1 MRQKKYDLIIEHGN
15 IQLFDPDIVIEGGN
29 IGISQGKIQTITK
42 EPLQGKEKITAAGK
56 YVFPGFIDFHS
67 HVDGKLFSAKCLAR
81 QGATTTI
88 GGERSFDGRAI
99 RNIQENGFLINHGFY
114 VSHSFTLRTAA
125 GIGDPY
131 RAATSREI
139 SDMVMLAEKFLE
151 SGSFGIHFGLEM
163 VPGTSEKELLALAEV
178 AAAYHRP
185 LLIHMRKDGFSAIP
199 TLEEIFK
206 VAEATGVA
214 IHLLHLMY
222 MIGMKGVME
231 TALAK
236 IDAAIANGCDITA
249 DTGLYNAFPT
259 CIGSA
264 ILDGDW
270 TKKYGSKISL
280 ERLMISS
287 GIYAGELCSREKYE
301 YLRSEFPNTLVT
313 VSVMDE
319 EEIPVALKK
328 DYVFVSTNAADGP
341 HYERVGHPETAG
353 TFPHLIRKY
362 VLDKNVLSLSE
373 AVKKI
378 SLLPARRFGIENKG
392 SLRPGYDADIVI
404 IDPQTIYDRAD
415 FVNHGDPNA
424 PPEGVS
430 YVLVNGKVILKDNV
444 FQSVENAGSMINSH
458 EGK

>member
-1 MRQKKYDLIIEHGN
+1 MESCFPRNAWRDR
-15 IQLFDPDIVIEGGN
+15 
-29 IGISQGKIQTITK
+29 
-42 EPLQGKEKITAAGK
+42 EPLPQSE
-56 YVFPGFIDFHS
+56 
-67 HVDGKLFSAKCLAR
+67 VDR
-81 QGATTTI
+81 
-88 GGERSFDGRAI
+88 
-99 RNIQENGFLINHGFY
+99 
-114 VSHSFTLRTAA
+114 
-125 GIGDPY
+125 
-131 RAATSREI
+131 
-139 SDMVMLAEKFLE
+139 
-151 SGSFGIHFGLEM
+151 
-163 VPGTSEKELLALAEV
+163 
-178 AAAYHRP
+178 
-185 LLIHMRKDGFSAIP
+185 
-199 TLEEIFK
+199 
-206 VAEATGVA
+206 
-214 IHLLHLMY
+214 
-222 MIGMKGVME
+222 
-231 TALAK
+231 
-236 IDAAIANGCDITA
+236 
-249 DTGLYNAFPT
+249 
-259 CIGSA
+259 
-264 ILDGDW
+264 DW

-313 VSVMDE
+313 VFVMDE

-353 TFPHLIRKY
+353 TFPHLIREY

-392 SLRPGYDADIVI
+392 SLRPGHDADIVI
-404 IDPQTIYDRAD
+404 IDPRTIYDRAD

-444 FQSVENAGSMINSH
+444 LQSVESAGSMINSH